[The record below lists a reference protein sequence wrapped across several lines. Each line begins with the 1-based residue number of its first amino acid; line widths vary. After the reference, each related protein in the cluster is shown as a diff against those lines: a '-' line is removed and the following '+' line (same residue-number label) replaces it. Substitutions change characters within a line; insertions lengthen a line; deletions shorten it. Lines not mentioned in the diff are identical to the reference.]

1 VLIRGIKLSFVPGL
15 EMEFTDRGRAIEQ
28 VLEWSEK
35 STWYPVVVFG
45 PEGCGK
51 TSWLKQAAEV
61 LRRRG
66 FEVIYVDPIHREFA
80 AHTDVEEVVSRLSE
94 AVADVT
100 GYTPMRLA
108 DLAVYLAK
116 QLLKRWRKRRITVL
130 VDDIFQAIGVNRAE
144 VYVKML
150 LNMIE
155 HPPEPYERI
164 VVIAT
169 TSEGVS
175 RTRIGRHRWAD
186 VEPMWNMPKE
196 GFKELYERIPG
207 PKPSLEDIWRLTG
220 GNPDMFRRLYQSSW
234 GGRARNR
241 EDY

>member
-1 VLIRGIKLSFVPGL
+1 MVLIRGIKLSFVPGL

-100 GYTPMRLA
+100 GFGL
-108 DLAVYLAK
+108 
-116 QLLKRWRKRRITVL
+116 
-130 VDDIFQAIGVNRAE
+130 
-144 VYVKML
+144 
-150 LNMIE
+150 
-155 HPPEPYERI
+155 
-164 VVIAT
+164 
-169 TSEGVS
+169 
-175 RTRIGRHRWAD
+175 
-186 VEPMWNMPKE
+186 
-196 GFKELYERIPG
+196 
-207 PKPSLEDIWRLTG
+207 G
-220 GNPDMFRRLYQSSW
+220 G
-234 GGRARNR
+234 
-241 EDY
+241 